1 MGGQPAQLR
10 RGRTFEKRVQGDWEL
25 TAEGKP
31 KTEKT
36 IELIAGL
43 TPTGRGK
50 RGRMDIFVNDVG
62 DFVVVVEIK
71 ATDWDRILPKNIQ
84 RNLGSHRRQVW
95 KYIDKYLDIDQVN
108 VCAGIIYPTAP
119 KTPDLQERI
128 EEYHGSYG
136 LQVVWYDD

>member
-1 MGGQPAQLR
+1 MGGQPVQLR
-10 RGRTFEKRVQGDWEL
+10 RGRAFEKRVQDDWEL

-71 ATDWDRILPKNIQ
+71 ATDWDRPSQTLAVISPHAETTTELTVSY
-84 RNLGSHRRQVW
+84 SH
-95 KYIDKYLDIDQVN
+95 
-108 VCAGIIYPTAP
+108 
-119 KTPDLQERI
+119 
-128 EEYHGSYG
+128 
-136 LQVVWYDD
+136 